1 MAGSDSC
8 MRVLISGAG
17 IAGPTLTYWL
27 LRHGHKPTL
36 IEDAP
41 QLRTGG
47 YLIDFWGLGFDI
59 AEKMGII
66 PELLRAGYLVEELR
80 LVDASGSRVGGFSTT
95 VIAEVMTGRYV
106 SLPRGDLAASI
117 YRTIEDQVE
126 TIFGDR
132 ISGITDGPEG
142 VWITFAHAAPRQFD
156 LVVGADGLHSGVRR
170 LAFGEQARL
179 EKYLGYVVAAFEIPG
194 YRPRDELTYVSFSRP
209 GKQASRFAMRDDR
222 TLILLVFAEDDAG
235 RSQGEAAP
243 GLADVAAQRRE
254 LHARFDDAGWECPQI
269 MAAMDRCES
278 LYFDRVSQIH
288 MDKWSV
294 GRVALI
300 GDAAAC
306 PSLLAGQDSALAM
319 IAAYVLAGELH
330 RANGDHRAAFA
341 AYEARLRPFIET
353 KQNSAVQFASSFA
366 PRTQLGIS
374 IRNLVTKAM
383 KIPFIAE
390 LALGRSLRDDLILP
404 DYAALAAS

>member
-1 MAGSDSC
+1 MASYDSC
-8 MRVLISGAG
+8 KRVLISGAG
-17 IAGPTLTYWL
+17 IAGPTLAYWL
-27 LRHGHKPTL
+27 LRYGHKPTL

-41 QLRTGG
+41 HLRTGG

-95 VIAEVMTGRYV
+95 VIAEVMKGRYV

-117 YRTIEDQVE
+117 YRTIEDKVE

-132 ISGITDGPEG
+132 ISSITDGPEG
-142 VWITFAHAAPRQFD
+142 VWITFAHAAPREFD

-179 EKYLGYVVAAFEIPG
+179 EKYLGYVVAAFELPG
-194 YRPRDELTYVSFSRP
+194 YRPRDELTYVSFNRP
-209 GKQASRFAMRDDR
+209 GKQVSRFAMRDDR

-235 RSQGEAAP
+235 RSLGEAAP
-243 GLADVAAQRRE
+243 GRADVAAPRQA

-269 MAAMDRCES
+269 MAAMDRCGS
-278 LYFDRVSQIH
+278 LYIDRVSQIR

-306 PSLLAGQDSALAM
+306 PSLLAGQGSALAM

-390 LALGRSLRDDLILP
+390 LALGRSLRDDLMLP
-404 DYAALAAS
+404 DYAVLATP